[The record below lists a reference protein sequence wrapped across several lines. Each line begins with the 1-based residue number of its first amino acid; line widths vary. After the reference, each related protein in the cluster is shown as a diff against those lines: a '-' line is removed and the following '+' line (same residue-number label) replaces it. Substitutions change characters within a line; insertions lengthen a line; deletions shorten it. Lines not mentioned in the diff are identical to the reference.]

1 MTGRSLR
8 VLVVLMVPFLGL
20 GCSAAIHHGLDEAA
34 ANEVVSALARA
45 GISADKQR
53 DDDGAFRVSVG
64 QAEAVGAID
73 LLRSLGLPRPP
84 RAGLRETFEAK
95 SLIPSQ
101 TEERARYGEAL
112 ASDIARTL
120 ETLDGVALARVHL
133 VLPEADVLAVDGR
146 ARVPAQ
152 AAVLLK
158 LEPGHR
164 RTTEADVQ
172 KLVAGSVPGLAPTA
186 VAVVSTV
193 PEPGTPRDSGLVTV
207 GPWRMDAA
215 SRSSFLGFAA
225 GVLMAGVLLAGL
237 VLVLARRLAAAQRK
251 GSPQ

>member
-1 MTGRSLR
+1 MIRRLLGLLALWVMGS
-8 VLVVLMVPFLGL
+8 LGL

-34 ANEVVSALARA
+34 ANEVVSALERA
-45 GISADKQR
+45 GISADKRR

-64 QAEAVGAID
+64 QADAVGAID

-101 TEERARYGEAL
+101 TEERARYTQAL

-120 ETLDGVALARVHL
+120 ETLEGVALARVHL
-133 VLPEADVLAVDGR
+133 VLPEADPLAVDGR
-146 ARVPAQ
+146 PRVPAQ

-158 LEPGHR
+158 LEPGHAKAA
-164 RTTEADVQ
+164 EADVQ
-172 KLVAGSVPGLAPTA
+172 KLVAGSVPGLAPEA
-186 VAVVSTV
+186 VAVVATTAALGSA
-193 PEPGTPRDSGLVTV
+193 RDTGLVTV
-207 GPWRMDAA
+207 GPWRMAAA
-215 SRSSFLGFAA
+215 SRASFVAVAIGVVVA
-225 GVLMAGVLLAGL
+225 GMVLAGL
-237 VLVLARRLAAAQRK
+237 VLVLARRLSAAQRK